1 MTTQEKIH
9 YLQSICK
16 EEVVI
21 FINGH
26 YNNHEPIEE
35 YALEAEPEID
45 TEILDGIKSSGVVY
59 YVVAYPGTQ
68 VGSYRSVHYDLDKAV
83 DDIIEACKKYHKIL

>member
-1 MTTQEKIH
+1 MTTKEKIH

-35 YALEAEPEID
+35 YVLEATPEID
-45 TEILDGIKSSGVVY
+45 SEVLEGIKSNGFVY
-59 YVVAYPGTQ
+59 YVIAYPGTQ
-68 VGSYRSVHYDLDKAV
+68 VGSYRSMHYDLDKALDEV
-83 DDIIEACKKYHKIL
+83 IVGCKEYHNL